1 MTARQVPQLTE
12 PRPSPPLSVTSGR
25 IDSGLEVMAVRRDGA
40 PLVQLRLSVPFA
52 GDGEAHLAK
61 ARLLAESMLAG
72 TERRGADE
80 LAAALQSL
88 GGELSARVD
97 PDRLT
102 ISGEALAAGLP
113 DLLGILAEV
122 LTEAS
127 YPSDDVV
134 GERNRLVED
143 VRMSRSQPSVLA
155 QEALLRRMFGA
166 HPYGRELP
174 ETDQVAMVS
183 PEQVR
188 SLHRDGVVPAGSV
201 LVLVGDIVPSAAF
214 DQVATTLA
222 AWRPSGTAPRAPEM
236 PPLDPGPTVL
246 VDRPGSVQ
254 SSIRIG
260 GPGLGRAHPDYAA
273 LQLANMVFG
282 GYFSSRLVENIRE
295 DKGYTYSPYS
305 TLHHASAGSTIRIL
319 ADVANEVTAPA
330 LLEIGY
336 ELGRVATLPVRAEEL
351 ESARQYAIGSLAL
364 ATATQS
370 GLAGI
375 LLQLATS
382 GLDAEWLQAQ
392 PRRLAEVTVDQ
403 ILEQSRRFLAPSG
416 MVTVVLGDAIAVEP
430 SMRTLG
436 DVVKG

>member
-1 MTARQVPQLTE
+1 
-12 PRPSPPLSVTSGR
+12 
-25 IDSGLEVMAVRRDGA
+25 
-40 PLVQLRLSVPFA
+40 
-52 GDGEAHLAK
+52 
-61 ARLLAESMLAG
+61 
-72 TERRGADE
+72 
-80 LAAALQSL
+80 
-88 GGELSARVD
+88 
-97 PDRLT
+97 
-102 ISGEALAAGLP
+102 GEALAAGLP

-127 YPSDDVV
+127 YPSEDVV

-143 VRMSRSQPSVLA
+143 VRISRSQPSVLA
-155 QEALLRRMFGA
+155 QEALLRRMFGP

-174 ETDQVAMVS
+174 ETDQVAMVT

-188 SLHRDGVVPAGSV
+188 SLHRDGVLPAGSV
-201 LVLVGDIVPSAAF
+201 LVLVGDIAPAAAF
-214 DQVATTLA
+214 DQLATALA
-222 AWRPSGTAPRAPEM
+222 AWGSSGTAPQAPEM

-295 DKGYTYSPYS
+295 DKGYTYSPHS
-305 TLHHASAGSTIRIL
+305 VLHHASAGSTIRIQ

-351 ESARQYAIGSLAL
+351 ENARQYAIGALAL

-370 GLAGI
+370 GLANI
-375 LLQLATS
+375 LLEIATS
-382 GLDAEWLQAQ
+382 GLDTEWLQTH